1 MKGAAATTTARQY
14 RNMRRTRELP
24 VAYGLALAVLIAP
37 AQQHDEVD
45 KRPYS
50 ASAERHKLY
59 DTYYG
64 LAGIETVNTERTEEK
79 AQQQR
84 RKPILTALV
93 RIRCGLLERAA
104 AIGARLCRIRNL
116 LSAILAINQCQNTN
130 ILTVI
135 HPNRHPAPSA
145 NITPGMRHNGRLRK
159 QIYAQIYYYA
169 IQNSERTNKK
179 ISVSLVSPP

>member
-1 MKGAAATTTARQY
+1 MKGAAATTAARQY
-14 RNMRRTRELP
+14 RNMRRTRERLP
-24 VAYGLALAVLIAP
+24 VAYGLALAVLIA
-37 AQQHDEVD
+37 AAEQHDEVD
-45 KRPYS
+45 KRPDS

-64 LAGIETVNTERTEEK
+64 LAGIETVNTERTEKK
-79 AQQQR
+79 AQQQC

-104 AIGARLCRIRNL
+104 AIGARQCRIRNL
-116 LSAILAINQCQNTN
+116 LSAILAINQCHNTN

-135 HPNRHPAPSA
+135 HSNRHPAPSA

-159 QIYAQIYYYA
+159 QIY
-169 IQNSERTNKK
+169 TNLLLCNTK
-179 ISVSLVSPP
+179 